1 MNLSPEA
8 MTALLV
14 GTPLGSAVVTW
25 VINRNMANISS
36 IPELK
41 INSKNIADKLDTMN
55 NRFVEL
61 KADIRLLAEKKEK
74 NWENIIKLN
83 ANVEAQWRDVDE
95 LKVTTKK
102 LELDMA
108 SSRCKID

>member
-8 MTALLV
+8 LTALLV

-25 VINRNMANISS
+25 IINRNMANISS

-41 INSKNIADKLDTMN
+41 INIKTMGEKLDTIN
-55 NRFVEL
+55 ERFIEL
-61 KADIRLLAEKKEK
+61 KADLRNLAEKKEK
-74 NWENIIKLN
+74 NWENIIKLKS
-83 ANVEAQWRDVDE
+83 NVEAQWRDVDE
-95 LKVTTKK
+95 LKTTTKK

-108 SSRCKID
+108 SGQTKK